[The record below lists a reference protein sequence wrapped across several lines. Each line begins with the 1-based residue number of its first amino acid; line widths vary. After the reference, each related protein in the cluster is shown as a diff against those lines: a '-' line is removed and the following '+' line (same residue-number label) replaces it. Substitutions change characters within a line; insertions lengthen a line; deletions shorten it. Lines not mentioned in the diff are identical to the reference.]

1 MEKNVFKI
9 SKSTFAFFST
19 SCIHTMF
26 RNMTCH
32 SAGIYRGAPPYSY
45 SSADSAVY

>member
-19 SCIHTMF
+19 CIHTMF

-32 SAGIYRGAPPYSY
+32 SAVDLQGCPPYSY
-45 SSADSAVY
+45 CSAVY